1 MVEKTISY
9 GTIDV
14 DMADAE
20 KSRFAKSAGR
30 LDKGDTTMRILIL
43 SCNTG
48 EGHIAIFRGFL
59 DWDTNLKNSTL

>member
-20 KSRFAKSAGR
+20 KKQVCKACREIG
-30 LDKGDTTMRILIL
+30 
-43 SCNTG
+43 
-48 EGHIAIFRGFL
+48 
-59 DWDTNLKNSTL
+59 